1 MGRDYRH
8 TKKSVQFEDGYELQ
22 KNRKLKQYDRNKSRR
37 NNKINLNEL
46 QVQPEDDV
54 DLEETFD
61 ENGLY
66 EFTMKDQ

>member
-8 TKKSVQFEDGYELQ
+8 AKKSVQFEDGYELQ
-22 KNRKLKQYDRNKSRR
+22 KNRKLKQYDRNKSRK
-37 NNKINLNEL
+37 NNKINPNEL
-46 QVQPEDDV
+46 QVQPDDDV
-54 DLEETFD
+54 EVQEDFD